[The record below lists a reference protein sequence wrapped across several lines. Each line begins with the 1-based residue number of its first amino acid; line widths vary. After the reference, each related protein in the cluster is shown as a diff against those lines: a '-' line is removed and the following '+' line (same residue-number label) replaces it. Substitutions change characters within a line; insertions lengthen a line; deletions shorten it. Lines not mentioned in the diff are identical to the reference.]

1 MFAKSISY
9 GPAHYILTFYIIFE
23 VNCVLLGGRGCATSR
38 QMRYIRI
45 LFFFL
50 RPHFLC
56 FLSGAPTWAVPGLLF
71 ITHYCH
77 KISLTLCESLL

>member
-45 LFFFL
+45 LFFFSKTA
-50 RPHFLC
+50 
-56 FLSGAPTWAVPGLLF
+56 LSMLSKRGADLGRSRLVVHNTLL
-71 ITHYCH
+71 
-77 KISLTLCESLL
+77 S